1 MCKQNRRD
9 FIKAGVNLLGA
20 AGLSPLLGSYVN
32 IENSKPNGWTGF
44 NYCICNESMQDLPW
58 QQQCEIIS
66 SSGYKAV
73 EIAAFTLVKE
83 SIKELTASDR
93 NNLVAAMNNTG
104 IVCQGLHWLLAPPP
118 RGLHFTTP
126 DKQTRQTSVSYL
138 HELIDFCGDLGGQYL
153 TFGSPKQR
161 STKGV
166 SIDEAKKNFAEGL
179 ASVADHAA
187 ERGTKILIEALDKSQ
202 TDVVNTMAEAM
213 DIVEMVAHPAIQI
226 MFDFHNT
233 GNETESFE
241 VLIKK
246 YYPFIFHVHVMEM
259 DGKHLG
265 TGNSVNQY
273 INAFQTLKDLHYD
286 RWVSLEVFDFSPGG
300 RVIAE
305 ESMKVLK
312 QIEAK
317 LI

>member
-1 MCKQNRRD
+1 MYKQNRRD

-20 AGLSPLLGSYVN
+20 AGLSPLLGSFVN
-32 IENSKPNGWTGF
+32 NENLKPKGWTGF
-44 NYCICNESMQDLPW
+44 NYCMCNESMQDLPW

-66 SSGYKAV
+66 SAGYKAV

-83 SIKELTASDR
+83 SVKELTTSDR
-93 NNLVAAMNNTG
+93 NNLVAAMNNAG

-118 RGLHFTTP
+118 QGFHFTTP
-126 DKQTRQTSVSYL
+126 DKQTRQRSVSYL
-138 HELIDFCGDLGGQYL
+138 HELIDFCGDLGGTYL

-161 STKGV
+161 NTIGV
-166 SIDEAKKNFAEGL
+166 SIDEAKKFFAEGL

-187 ERGTKILIEALDKSQ
+187 QRGTKVLIEALDKSQ

-213 DIVEMVAHPAIQI
+213 DIVEKVDHPAIQT

-233 GNETESFE
+233 ANETEPFE

-246 YYPFIFHVHVMEM
+246 YYPHIFHVHVMEM
-259 DGKHLG
+259 DGRHLG
-265 TGNSVNQY
+265 TGNGVSQY
-273 INAFQTLKDLHYD
+273 ITAFQTLKDLHYD

-300 RVIAE
+300 KVIAE

-312 QIEAK
+312 QIESK
-317 LI
+317 LV

>member
-9 FIKAGVNLLGA
+9 FIKSGVNLLGA
-20 AGLSPLLGSYVN
+20 AGLSPLLGSNVN
-32 IENSKPNGWTGF
+32 NENSKPNGWTGF

-66 SSGYKAV
+66 SAGYKAV
-73 EIAAFTLVKE
+73 EIAAFTLVKD
-83 SIKELTASDR
+83 SVRELSASDR
-93 NNLVAAMNNTG
+93 KNLVATMNKAG

-118 RGLHFTTP
+118 RGLHFTTT
-126 DKQTRQTSVSYL
+126 DKKTRQTSVSYL

-161 STKGV
+161 STKEV

-187 ERGTKILIEALDKSQ
+187 ERGTKVLIEALDKSQ
-202 TDVVNTMAEAM
+202 TNVVNTMAEAM
-213 DIVEMVAHPAIQI
+213 EIVEMVAHPAIQT
-226 MFDFHNT
+226 MFDFHNI
-233 GNETESFE
+233 GNETEPFE
-241 VLIKK
+241 GLIMK
-246 YYPFIFHVHVMEM
+246 YYPYIFHVHVMEM

-265 TGNSVNQY
+265 TGNGVNQY
-273 INAFQTLKDLHYD
+273 ITAFQKLEDLHYD

-300 RVIAE
+300 KVIAK

-312 QIEAK
+312 QIESK